1 MTLESFFVDIT
12 GSSAGLIRAAG
23 EGEAAAGSLE
33 SRLGSVSN
41 GMGGIGK
48 AAESEIGGKSVK
60 NVSLLDKAFGSVG
73 NSIKGALGGMLSMVG
88 QTAGM
93 GALFGGA
100 AGLAEGVKLAISY
113 NASMGLITTAYKN
126 MGAAV
131 PTVQINSMQ
140 ASMTK
145 LGFTEDASN
154 AALLKLAQAHI
165 PVNQQMAAMST
176 AADLARGK
184 NMDLAS
190 AMNLLLMGVQGTGRG
205 LQTLGINL
213 PAVIPK
219 QLALNAA
226 TAAVTKAQDAYNLA
240 LDKYG
245 EYNSKTI
252 AAHDK
257 LSAATQKVTTDTAAM
272 ADHFAA
278 LPGVMTAIQSRVG
291 GAAQAY
297 VAANPF
303 ATMGAD
309 LQSVARVAGEALL
322 PSLDSVAKWVSANTP
337 AIEAFAKQAV
347 GGLATAAQ
355 DAGAFIANDLYP
367 PIKDVIGFVVDHKT
381 VFEAFAGTLTAM
393 WALGKVKSIGG
404 SVIDDLKMLNS
415 GKGALL
421 NIVQKI
427 TGLGSSSGSSGLGRR
442 RWSRA
447 VGRGCARLRHEHGR
461 RWDGRGR
468 AGAGGSTAST
478 AETMGGGLLATGGAA
493 TLGIGAALI
502 GAQIMGG
509 LQNLKEINDAR
520 VAAEKQGLAAVLA
533 QTPVIINDFEKIGW
547 SSSQSAQ
554 GAAALDAA
562 IRNGS
567 VTTGAQ
573 VAAFIANWQTSV
585 GNMATVAQLT
595 AGIVADARAVGT
607 SAAFNQTGSITK
619 QARIG
624 MASGG
629 ILTEHV
635 IGQGQKTGTIYDLAE
650 NGPERIGPVSGGA
663 AWSGGGGGWRNGHQ
677 LLHHRRHGSHS
688 GRD

>member
-1 MTLESFFVDIT
+1 MGSI
-12 GSSAGLIRAAG
+12 GSSA
-23 EGEAAAGSLE
+23 STH
-33 SRLGSVSN
+33 
-41 GMGGIGK
+41 
-48 AAESEIGGKSVK
+48 IGGTAVK

-100 AGLAEGVKLAISY
+100 AGLAEGVKLALSY
-113 NASMGLITTAYKN
+113 NTSMGLITTAYKN

-145 LGFTEDASN
+145 LGFTEDTSN

-165 PVNQQMAAMST
+165 PVNQQMAAMTT

-190 AMNLLLMGVQGTGRG
+190 AMDLLLKAAQGTGRG
-205 LQTLGINL
+205 LQDLGINL
-213 PAVIPK
+213 PIVVPK
-219 QLALNAA
+219 AAALASA
-226 TAAVTKAQDAYNLA
+226 TTALKTAQDAYNLA

-245 EYNSKTI
+245 SANAKTV

-257 LSAATQKVTTDTAAM
+257 LAAATQKVSTDTAAM
-272 ADHFAA
+272 NDHFSG
-278 LPGVMTAIQSRVG
+278 LGTTLTAVETRVG
-291 GAAQAY
+291 GAAQAF

-309 LQSVARVAGEALL
+309 LQSIARVAGEALL

-367 PIKDVIGFVVDHKT
+367 PVKDVIGFVVDHKA

-427 TGLGSSSGSSGLGRR
+427 TGLGASSGSSGGIGNVA
-442 RWSRA
+442 SSEFVQKVYVVNMGPGGIGGAPGA
-447 VGRGCARLRHEHGR
+447 V
-461 RWDGRGR
+461 
-468 AGAGGSTAST
+468 GSTAST
-478 AETMGGGLLATGGAA
+478 AETMGGGLLASGGAA

-509 LQNLKEINDAR
+509 LQNLKEINDAW

-607 SAAFNQTGSITK
+607 SAAYNQTGKIASV
-619 QARIG
+619 ARRG
-624 MASGG
+624 SGRRRDP
-629 ILTEHV
+629 H
-635 IGQGQKTGTIYDLAE
+635 
-650 NGPERIGPVSGGA
+650 GA
-663 AWSGGGGGWRNGHQ
+663 RDR
-677 LLHHRRHGSHS
+677 RRHADGHHV
-688 GRD
+688 